1 MELINTLRLILI
13 SARPSQW
20 LKNVILFG
28 AAFLVGNLFEPLVL
42 LRVTAGFVVF
52 CITSSVMYIF
62 NDIMDREKDR
72 QHPVKKNR
80 PIASGALSPIKA
92 LLSCISFLIPA
103 LYFSFRLSPYFFII
117 VLAYVGLQLAYS
129 VVLRDIIIVDALTIA
144 LGFIFRVFAGALVVP
159 VSISSWL
166 VLTTIG
172 LSLLMAFGKRR
183 SERTLLESHG
193 QTFDTR
199 AALRDYPDTLLD
211 SAISTF
217 SAFTIISYSFFAF
230 QTSPTVSAFQE
241 LLPSILAS
249 PKWMLLTVPVVI
261 YGVTRYLYVIYEKR
275 EGESPAR
282 VLLLDLPL
290 LLSVLFWGLLV
301 WVIVYVLGGNDLL

>member
-1 MELINTLRLILI
+1 MTLIKTIRFILI

-28 AAFLVGNLFEPLVL
+28 AAFLAGNLFDPQTF

-52 CITSSVMYIF
+52 CIVSSAMYIF
-62 NDIMDREKDR
+62 NDVMDREKDR
-72 QHPVKKNR
+72 LHPVKKHR
-80 PIASGALSPIKA
+80 PIASGKLSPIIA
-92 LLSCISFLIPA
+92 LISCVIFLAIAFPLSFK
-103 LYFSFRLSPYFFII
+103 LSHYFFL
-117 VLAYVGLQLAYS
+117 VVFAYVVLQLAYS
-129 VVLRDIIIVDALTIA
+129 SFLRDVIIIDALTIA

-183 SERTLLESHG
+183 SERTLLEVQG
-193 QTFDTR
+193 QTFDAR

-217 SAFTIISYSFFAF
+217 SAFTILSYSLFAF
-230 QTSPTVSAFQE
+230 QTSPTASAFQE
-241 LLPSILAS
+241 LLPSILAK

-261 YGVTRYLYVIYEKR
+261 YGVTRYLYVIYEKK
-275 EGESPAR
+275 EGESPAE
-282 VLLLDLPL
+282 VLLSDVPL
-290 LLSVLFWGLLV
+290 LLSVLCWALAV
-301 WVIVYVLGGNDLL
+301 WVIVYVLGGNDLF